1 MTKNKKQTQEG
12 ITVKKSDDMSEWYT
26 QVVQKAELADYSPV
40 KGFMIIRPNAYAIW
54 QNIQDYFNKVL
65 DNLEVKNAY
74 FPLLIPEAFF
84 KKEAEHAE
92 GFAPELAYVQNSE
105 SDGSERLAIRPTS
118 ETIMYDSYSKWIR
131 SYRDL
136 PLKINQWCNVLRW
149 EVKQT
154 KPFLRTREF
163 LWQEGHNVFATE
175 KELEQDVDKMIKEY
189 KKLSEDVLA
198 IPVIMGRKS
207 RAETFA
213 GADYTLTIE
222 ALMPDGKALQMGTSH
237 KLGQNFAKAF
247 EIKFKDAS
255 EKEQLVWQDSWGF
268 STRLIG
274 ALIMVHGDDNGLVVP
289 PKIAKNQIAIV
300 PILFD
305 KTRDKVLKKAKE
317 VSQALKEFNPI
328 LDDRD
333 SYSAGWKFNEWE
345 LKGIPL
351 RIELGPRDLE
361 NKQVTL
367 VRRDNGKKEIVK
379 EKDLAK
385 KSAIILEDIQKSLFT
400 KAKKFLD
407 SKIDSAKDLKTL
419 KAKLKEGKIVK
430 AYMTDD
436 AKIEEAIKE
445 KTGVNARIIET
456 VKTTGKCIETGKPTK
471 TVAYFAK
478 AY

>member
-1 MTKNKKQTQEG
+1 MTQSKANKEG
-12 ITVKKSDDMSEWYT
+12 LTVRKSEDMSEWYT

-40 KGFMIIRPNAYAIW
+40 KGFMIIRPNAYSIW
-54 QNIQDYFNKVL
+54 EGIQNYFNKIL
-65 DNLEVKNAY
+65 DKHKVKNAY
-74 FPLLIPEAFF
+74 FPLLIPESFF
-84 KKEAEHAE
+84 RKEAEHAE
-92 GFAPELAYVQNSE
+92 GFEPELAYVQNSSE
-105 SDGSERLAIRPTS
+105 EGERLAIRPTS

-131 SYRDL
+131 SHRDL
-136 PLKINQWCNVLRW
+136 PLLINQWCNVLRW

-189 KKLSEDVLA
+189 KKLAEELLA

-213 GADYTLTIE
+213 GADYTMAIE

-247 EIKFKDAS
+247 NIKFKDQN
-255 EKEQLVWQDSWGF
+255 EKEQFAWQNSWGF

-274 ALIMVHGDDNGLVVP
+274 ALIMMHGDDKGLVLP
-289 PKIAKNQIAIV
+289 PKIAKNQVAIV

-305 KTRDKVLKKAKE
+305 KTKGKTLQKAQEIAKKLSK
-317 VSQALKEFNPI
+317 FNPL
-328 LDDRD
+328 LDDRE
-333 SYSAGWKFNEWE
+333 SYSAGWKFNELE

-351 RIELGPRDLE
+351 RIEIGPKDIE
-361 NKQVTL
+361 NKQVMI
-367 VRRDNGKKEIVK
+367 VRRDNSKKEAVK

-385 KSAIILEDIQKSLFT
+385 QIPLLLEDIQKSLFD
-400 KAKKFLD
+400 KANKFLK
-407 SKIDSAKDLKTL
+407 SHTDSAKN
-419 KAKLKEGKIVK
+419 LKELKDKIKEKKIVK
-430 AYMTDD
+430 AYMQDSLEV
-436 AKIEEAIKE
+436 EEQIKD
-445 KTGVNARIIET
+445 KTGGATSRIVET
-456 VKTTGKCIETGKPTK
+456 SKKEGKCILTGKPTK
-471 TVAYFAK
+471 TLAYFAK